1 SAWAPG
7 PAAPPLLV
15 ARLAVLPEEGP
26 LLGQPHA
33 FRRSVRRH
41 VPAEPVHLAAQ
52 PVARSDP
59 RADHVGLHPGG
70 GDHLPARIRLGL
82 LPNGAGGPD
91 TLPGLRVWLADLY
104 VRPCVADRPCDLP
117 RPGLVVVPGDRRGGA
132 GAAPA
137 AAGPRGRRT
146 ARLSGRPAA
155 AVPAVRDQR
164 HGAAADGQLH
174 LAEGLRLRVPG
185 HHA

>member
-1 SAWAPG
+1 LHVAT
-7 PAAPPLLV
+7 AAADPPVLV

-26 LLGQPHA
+26 HRGQPQG

-52 PVARSDP
+52 PVARSDT
-59 RADHVGLHPGG
+59 RADHVGLHAGG
-70 GDHLPARIRLGL
+70 GDHLPPRFRLDP

-91 TLPGLRVWLADLY
+91 TLSGLRVWFADLL
-104 VRPCVADRPCDLP
+104 VRPCVADRPSDIP

-137 AAGPRGRRT
+137 AAGPRGRRA
-146 ARLSGRPAA
+146 ARLSGGPAA
-155 AVPAVRDQR
+155 AV
-164 HGAAADGQLH
+164 AA
-174 LAEGLRLRVPG
+174 
-185 HHA
+185 